1 MSFFGL
7 DLAQKGLS
15 LYTVPA
21 ALVMAMLP
29 NVYALA
35 LSGTN
40 YDLCN
45 PRKLQNNISTDD
57 KLDKIPILFSH
68 TLANQAK
75 ARILR
80 AKAASDNAFE
90 TLGFYSAAVVAANV
104 AGVDAHVVNVL
115 SLGYIGCRALYNII
129 YVRLQENRSFGPLRS
144 LAWMASIGI
153 SFALYFKAAAQLA
166 SS

>member
-57 KLDKIPILFSH
+57 KLDKI
-68 TLANQAK
+68 AK

-129 YVRLQENRSFGPLRS
+129 YVRLQDNRSFGPLRS

>member
-21 ALVMAMLP
+21 ALTMAMLP

-45 PRKLQNNISTDD
+45 PRKLQDNIATDD
-57 KLDKIPILFSH
+57 KLDKI
-68 TLANQAK
+68 AK

-104 AGVDAHVVNVL
+104 AGVDAHIVNVL
-115 SLGYIGCRALYNII
+115 SLGYVGCRALYNII
-129 YVRLQENRSFGPLRS
+129 YVRLQDNRNFGPLRS

-153 SFALYFKAAAQLA
+153 SFMLYFKAAAQLA

>member
-21 ALVMAMLP
+21 AFVMAMLP
-29 NVYALA
+29 NFYAA
-35 LSGTN
+35 SLSGTH

-45 PRKLQNNISTDD
+45 PRKLQSTISADD
-57 KLDKIPILFSH
+57 KLDKI
-68 TLANQAK
+68 TK
-75 ARILR
+75 ERIFR

-104 AGVDAHVVNVL
+104 SGVDAYAVNALAL
-115 SLGYIGCRALYNII
+115 SYIGCRILYNVV
-129 YVRLQENRSFGPLRS
+129 YVRLQDNRNFAPLRS
-144 LAWMASIGI
+144 VAWISSIGI
-153 SFALYFKAAAQLA
+153 TFTLYIKAAAQLA